1 MANGDRAADIGWHL
15 PVALALRFIPW
26 GVLTKNTGC
35 FDSDNCDAGLG
46 IWPRGVDKLREL
58 RAKEIKTVTDESCL
72 LVSAVEPLMN
82 VLGYLAEVVKLK
94 EPVVRRVADYRSGDA
109 AGFVLHQHELDG
121 LPGVT
126 LDSLDDDGP
135 VWLRVERL
143 QKIEPPA
150 IDLDLGVWIEISAD
164 PDRLPSIRESVIV
177 TVDGAEKDR
186 LVEAKQ
192 ARAADLEPAITPE
205 RRHCDIFNVRLRLA
219 DDPGIAARLDAYVAG
234 PWTTWAQ
241 TEKPRRRS
249 MEIRARLSNVLPVGD
264 PTDRSDEL
272 VWGIG
277 VSRWRR
283 DGNEIALPVLERSV
297 AIEAGENGEI
307 RIRPRMAGAIADL
320 RGFQT
325 AAATGAAAAAESS
338 RLILEAIERDGEVSP
353 FVRDSFEP
361 VLRIVSSQLDPEGVY
376 LGSDHEGFK
385 PDDSSPEAPEHLAV
399 SDSWVIFARPR
410 TKSLVLRDIE
420 RFRDEIDRI
429 AKVDGEI
436 PMLARVLAFGTSD
449 DAATGMRQALSGV
462 IGRPIDIEPVAE
474 QANAE
479 VGDLFFPLPSNV
491 DQIDVVQRLQI
502 SDGLIM
508 RATPGPAK
516 TNAIVNVVC
525 HHLALGQRVLV
536 VCRGKATLQQL
547 HDKFPAAIRHLAIG
561 LTGDDRRDLAQ
572 VEAAVRRLQS
582 IVDTIKPRD
591 HVELINQLESDVI
604 ATRRLVDELTEEAS
618 NIARNTPGFAE
629 MPFDLARKL
638 VVEADLHAWFEDRPP
653 LLLTDTSVSLAAV
666 DAARAARIRLGADLS
681 HIDDDLPEAALLPD
695 AAAVAR
701 MHENLALEVE
711 PTPSAT
717 EPKERR
723 LARRAVKLLEL
734 QGAARF
740 ADDLEALAA
749 AHLTVVEE
757 PWLAPSSP
765 LRSHDDGTRAE
776 SAALVEFAR
785 DATSLLSR
793 RAAFLLRPVDVPAA
807 ALTDQAVLDVIGR
820 LSAGEK
826 VFTTFA
832 AREKRQ
838 KPVLAAITIAG
849 MAADGR
855 DDWQHIRDYLMWR
868 RDIQAL
874 NARWKALAVELGV
887 PTPTSDY
894 PQMIHGF
901 EKVVKSINVAIVTA
915 AVAERNVTS
924 VAGAKLLIPR
934 SDIDALLA
942 DVGELQKLGSAVRAA
957 VTECEASRLELTKL
971 QEMFAGEGGL
981 PAAVRDE
988 VLARIGQGDA
998 DQISE
1003 SWTRLRQQIVLLH
1016 DRREDFDRVD
1026 AVCKAFADAGAPIFA
1041 RRVRTEVV
1049 QPASGDQVFAAD
1061 WAGAWNW
1068 ASLTRQLKEIGQ
1080 EQHLRQFSDRREQ
1093 LEKTLRGQFEAVVT
1107 ARADFAAARS
1117 LSGTFRRALAIF
1129 MIAVRKI
1136 ASAADGLAAHHH
1148 RRMAREA
1155 LDGCCE
1161 GIPCWIVPSW
1171 RVAERLPAKLGAF
1184 DLVVIDEASGADVC
1198 ELATLLRGRKV
1209 LVIGDDR
1216 EVEPPPLQSNSL
1228 QIESVGDSFLRALP
1242 RTIRPFVLPGSSLYD
1257 LAKVMFPGHHIHLR
1271 EDLHSYRDLIGAV
1284 SHSGEPRTKV
1294 TAGSVEDAL
1303 RAPAIDTVSGHDEPW
1318 EAPRT
1323 SVRSAAEVMAD
1334 EISKVVARLPGN
1346 NRRERAD
1353 AVQAPADRKPVQW
1366 DEVPIVSAPIDDPQI
1381 AKGDWPVPERLP
1393 ETDVRFAALPPLRV
1407 ENPSRGGAEE
1417 HPQKTRFH
1425 EAAPSWLVRARLVD
1439 DTPRP
1444 GTAAAEETPAESKTR
1459 AGGLEPT
1466 VVAQP
1471 RRAKARLSKG
1481 RGLAIAAVFLL
1492 MLAPAVAYSLSG
1504 LGLNPRL
1511 AATLASISDL
1521 IPRKFSLPTLVK
1533 GPDLLAQSDEP
1544 DVAQKDAVQ
1553 KDPVQNDPTSVQP
1566 KNVSTTRI
1574 DPPAASESS
1583 STAPPAAAVAQRAVL
1598 YEEDPTD
1605 SKGKR
1610 YAGGVIWRTENV
1622 SPASG
1627 MPPELVVKADLNMAD
1642 AKTAVSMTFRRN
1654 TDRTMPASHV
1664 VEIKFDRPRDTPAG
1678 EISKLHG
1685 LLMKQD
1691 GKIHG
1696 APLEGEA
1703 AKVTPGYFMVA
1714 LASGATQLQRNLKLL
1729 KDYPGFEVVVDYSNG
1744 SKAILLIDK
1753 GASGEQA
1760 FKDAFAAWGQ

>member
-1 MANGDRAADIGWHL
+1 
-15 PVALALRFIPW
+15 
-26 GVLTKNTGC
+26 
-35 FDSDNCDAGLG
+35 
-46 IWPRGVDKLREL
+46 LREL
-58 RAKEIKTVTDESCL
+58 RAIEIKTVTDESCL

-82 VLGYLAEVVKLK
+82 VLGYLAEVVKLN
-94 EPVVRRVADYRSGDA
+94 EPVVRRVADYRSGDD

-121 LPGVT
+121 LPGIT
-126 LDSLDDDGP
+126 LNSFDDGGP

-143 QKIEPPA
+143 QKIEPPTVDS
-150 IDLDLGVWIEISAD
+150 DLAVWIEVSPD
-164 PDRLPSIRESVIV
+164 PDRPPSIRESVMV

-192 ARAADLEPAITPE
+192 ARAVDLEPAINPD
-205 RRHCDIFNVRLRLA
+205 RRHCNIFNVRLRLA
-219 DDPGIAARLDAYVAG
+219 DDPGLAARLDAYVAG
-234 PWTTWAQ
+234 PWTMWAQ
-241 TEKPRRRS
+241 TEKPRRRT
-249 MEIRARLSNVLPVGD
+249 MAIHARLLDVLRGGD
-264 PTDRSDEL
+264 PTDRSDEM

-283 DGNEIALPVLERSV
+283 DGNEIVLPVLERSV

-325 AAATGAAAAAESS
+325 GQATGPAAAVESS

-353 FVRDSFEP
+353 FVPDSFEP
-361 VLRIVSSQLDPEGVY
+361 ILRVVSSQLDPEGAY
-376 LGSDHEGFK
+376 LDSDHDWFK
-385 PDDSSPEAPEHLAV
+385 PGDSSPDAAEHLAV
-399 SDSWVIFARPR
+399 SDRWVIFARPR
-410 TKSLVLRDIE
+410 TKSVVLRDIE

-436 PMLARVLAFGTSD
+436 PMLARVLAFGTSE
-449 DAATGMRQALSGV
+449 DAGTGVRQALSGV
-462 IGRPIDIEPVAE
+462 IGQPIDIEPVAE
-474 QANAE
+474 HANAE
-479 VGDLFFPLPSNV
+479 FGDLFFPLPSNV
-491 DQIDVVQRLQI
+491 DQIDVVRRLQT
-502 SDGLIM
+502 SDGLVM
-508 RATPGPAK
+508 RAAPGPAK
-516 TNAIVNVVC
+516 TNAIVNIVC

-547 HDKFPAAIRHLAIG
+547 HDKFPAAIRHLTIG
-561 LTGDDRRDLAQ
+561 LTGGDRRDLAQ
-572 VEAAVRRLQS
+572 VEAAVQRLQS
-582 IVDTIKPRD
+582 IVETVKPRD
-591 HVELINQLESDVI
+591 HVELINKLESDVI
-604 ATRRLVDELTEEAS
+604 ATRRLVSDLTEEAS

-653 LLLTDTSVSLAAV
+653 MLLTDTGVSLAAV
-666 DAARAARIRLGADLS
+666 DAARAARIRLGADLR
-681 HIDDDLPEAALLPD
+681 HIDDDLPEPALLPE
-695 AAAVAR
+695 AAVVAR
-701 MHENLALEVE
+701 MHQDLAQDVE
-711 PTPSAT
+711 PRQSAT
-717 EPKERR
+717 EPKEKS
-723 LARRAVKLLEL
+723 LGRRAVTVLDL

-740 ADDLEALAA
+740 ADDLEALVA
-749 AHLTVVEE
+749 AHLTVVGE
-757 PWLAPSSP
+757 PWLGPTSP
-765 LRSHDDGTRAE
+765 LRRQDDGPRAE

-785 DATSLLSR
+785 DATSQLSR
-793 RAAFLLRPVDVPAA
+793 RAPFLLRPVDVPAE
-807 ALTDQAVLDVIGR
+807 ALTDQAVFDVVGR

-832 AREKRQ
+832 SREKRL
-838 KPVLAAITIAG
+838 KPVIATITIAG

-855 DDWQHIRDYLMWR
+855 DDWQHIRDYLTWR
-868 RDIQAL
+868 RDIHAL

-887 PTPTSDY
+887 PTPTADY

-901 EKVVKSINVAIVTA
+901 EKIVKSINVAIVTA

-924 VAGAKLLIPR
+924 IAGSKLLIPR
-934 SDIDALLA
+934 SDIDVLLA
-942 DVGELQKLGSAVRAA
+942 DVGELQKLGAAVRTA
-957 VTECEASRLELTKL
+957 VTEREASRLELTKL
-971 QEMFAGEGGL
+971 QEMFAGEGVL
-981 PAAVRDE
+981 PAAVRNE

-998 DQISE
+998 DQVSE
-1003 SWTRLRQQIVLLH
+1003 SWTRLRRQIVLLH

-1026 AVCKAFADAGAPIFA
+1026 TVCKAFADAGAPIFA

-1068 ASLTRQLKEIGQ
+1068 AALTRQLKEIGQ
-1080 EQHLRQFSDRREQ
+1080 EQHLRQFADRREQ

-1117 LSGTFRRALAIF
+1117 LSSTFRRALTIF

-1184 DLVVIDEASGADVC
+1184 DLVVIDEASGADVS
-1198 ELATLLRGRKV
+1198 ELVTLLRGRKV

-1216 EVEPPPLQSNSL
+1216 QVEPPPPRSNSP
-1228 QIESVGDSFLRALP
+1228 QMESLGDTFLRALP

-1257 LAKVMFPGHHIHLR
+1257 LAKVMFPGHHIQLR
-1271 EDLHSYRDLIGAV
+1271 EDLHAYRDLIGTAP
-1284 SHSGEPRTKV
+1284 HSGEPWPIV
-1294 TAGSVEDAL
+1294 TAGTAADA
-1303 RAPAIDTVSGHDEPW
+1303 RRDPAIETVPRLDESW

-1353 AVQAPADRKPVQW
+1353 AVLTPADRKPAPW
-1366 DEVPIVSAPIDDPQI
+1366 DEVPISSQPIEDLRI
-1381 AKGDWPVPERLP
+1381 ARGDWPVSERLP

-1407 ENPSRGGAEE
+1407 DNQSRGLGEKHLRE
-1417 HPQKTRFH
+1417 TRFH
-1425 EAAPSWLVRARLVD
+1425 EAAPPWLVRTGLVD
-1439 DTPRP
+1439 NAAPPDTAPADK
-1444 GTAAAEETPAESKTR
+1444 TSAEGEMR
-1459 AGGLEPT
+1459 AGDPELN

-1471 RRAKARLSKG
+1471 RRAGARWSKS
-1481 RGLAIAAVFLL
+1481 RGVAIAAVFLV

-1504 LGLNPRL
+1504 LGMNSRL
-1511 AATLASISDL
+1511 AAGLASISDL
-1521 IPRKFSLPTLVK
+1521 IPRKFSLPTLAK
-1533 GPDLLAQSDEP
+1533 GPDLPAQNDEQ
-1544 DVAQKDAVQ
+1544 DLAQKDPAQ
-1553 KDPVQNDPTSVQP
+1553 KDLTLVQP
-1566 KNVSTTRI
+1566 RNVSTTRI

-1583 STAPPAAAVAQRAVL
+1583 SLASVIAPVSQRAVL

-1610 YAGGVIWRTENV
+1610 YAGGVTWRTENI

-1627 MPPELVVKADLNMAD
+1627 MPPELVVKADLNVAD

-1654 TDRTMPASHV
+1654 TDRAMPASHV
-1664 VEIKFDRPRDTPAG
+1664 VEIKFDRPRDTPYG

-1685 LLMKQD
+1685 LLMKQE